1 MLSGRLNVPIAIW
14 GSVEIGRDPLFNTPI
29 VEDALVKKTRSEMSF
44 RRGRET
50 TSGAGALIST
60 TYAYFS
66 VRLLSAPFV
75 NTTHWLM
82 VKGSDGVDQRYD
94 IVDVQP
100 DLQDRGKI
108 VIEAKVRDI
117 NAQPVTP

>member
-1 MLSGRLNVPIAIW
+1 MLSGRLNVRIGIW
-14 GSVEIGRDPLFNTPI
+14 GAVEIGRDPLFNTPI
-29 VEDALVKKTRSEMSF
+29 VEDAEIKMTRGEHSW

-50 TSGAGALIST
+50 IAGAGSLIST

-66 VRLLSAPFV
+66 IRRLSAPWV
-75 NTTHWLM
+75 NTSNWLM
-82 VKGSDGVDQRYD
+82 VKGSDGIEQRYD

-100 DLQDRGKI
+100 DLQDRDRI

-117 NAQPVTP
+117 NAQPAP

>member
-1 MLSGRLNVPIAIW
+1 MLSGRNKVRIAIW

-29 VEDALVKKTRSEMSF
+29 VGDAVVKSTWSEMAF

-50 TSGAGALIST
+50 TAGAGALIST
-60 TYAYFS
+60 TYAYFT
-66 VRLLSAPFV
+66 VRFLSAPFV
-75 NTTHWLM
+75 NTTNWLI

-117 NAQPVTP
+117 NAQPAP

>member
-1 MLSGRLNVPIAIW
+1 MLSGRNKVRVAIC
-14 GSVEIGRDPLFNTPI
+14 GSVEIGRDPIFNTPI
-29 VEDALVKKTRSEMSF
+29 VADGEVKRTWAELRW

-50 TSGAGALIST
+50 MAGADALIST
-60 TYAYFS
+60 TYGYFS
-66 VRLLSAPFV
+66 IRMKSAPWV
-75 NTTHWLM
+75 STANWLV

-100 DLQDRGKI
+100 DLQDRDKI

-117 NAQPVTP
+117 NAQDAS

>member
-1 MLSGRLNVPIAIW
+1 MLSGRQNVRIGIW

-29 VEDALVKKTRSEMSF
+29 VEDAEIKKTWSEMSW
-44 RRGRET
+44 RRGRE
-50 TSGAGALIST
+50 SIAGANQIIST
-60 TYAYFS
+60 TYAYFKI
-66 VRLLSAPFV
+66 RMMSAPFI
-75 NTTHWLM
+75 NTTHWLI

-100 DLQDRGKI
+100 DLQDRDKI

-117 NAQPVTP
+117 NAQPAP